1 MIIRTSQKISEE
13 EMEDV
18 PDLEEEL
25 AVPIRASLSAPRTQ
39 LGVPRLRGARTP
51 DMGNV
56 SAGQPDRWTPPE
68 GEPDRCNSADPVEG
82 DIPEGRFQDK
92 KLPQNVVLCHY

>member
-25 AVPIRASLSAPRTQ
+25 AVPIRASPGAPHTQ
-39 LGVPRLRGARTP
+39 LGVSRLRGARTP
-51 DMGNV
+51 DMGSV

-68 GEPDRCNSADPVEG
+68 GEPDRCNSANPVEG
-82 DIPEGRFQDK
+82 DIPERRFQ
-92 KLPQNVVLCHY
+92 